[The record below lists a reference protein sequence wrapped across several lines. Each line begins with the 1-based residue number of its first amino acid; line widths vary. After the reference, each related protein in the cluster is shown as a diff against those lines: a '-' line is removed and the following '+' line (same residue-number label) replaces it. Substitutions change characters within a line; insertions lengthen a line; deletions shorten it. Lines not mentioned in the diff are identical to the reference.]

1 MSKPAQV
8 YAPGAEGVVTTD
20 VLIIGAGPVGLFQV
34 FELGLLE
41 LHAEVVDALPHIGGQ
56 CAELYPDK
64 PIYDIPGMPVVG
76 ALELVRQLEKQ
87 AAPFKPGLHLGQR
100 VATLTQESDGRFAL
114 STDRGT
120 RFAAKAVII
129 AAGSGAFMPRRL
141 KLDGIA
147 PLEGH
152 QVHYQPPAAA
162 ALVGQHVV
170 VLGDDDQALNTA
182 AELAEAAQCTSVTLL
197 HRRDQFRATPEALTR
212 MQVQRDAGR
221 LDFVAGQPVALGL
234 TATGNRLTSLQVAA
248 SDGQTLNLPADTLL
262 PLLGLNPQLGPIA
275 DWGLALARRQ
285 LSVNTETF
293 ETSEPGIYAVGDINT
308 YPGKK
313 KLLLCG
319 FHEATL
325 AAYGAA
331 LRVAPQRAQHLQYTT
346 TSPRLHQLLGVAGS
360 LLQ

>member
-1 MSKPAQV
+1 MSEPALV
-8 YAPGAEGVVTTD
+8 TEPAAAGVITTD

-41 LHAEVVDALPHIGGQ
+41 LHAQVVDALPHIGGQ

-100 VATLTQESDGRFAL
+100 VARLTRQPDGRFAL
-114 STDRGT
+114 CTDRGSQ
-120 RFAAKAVII
+120 FLAKTVII
-129 AAGSGAFMPRRL
+129 AAGAGAFMPRRL
-141 KLDGIA
+141 KLDGVA

-152 QVHYQPPAAA
+152 QVHYQPPAAT
-162 ALVGQHVV
+162 ALAGQHVV
-170 VLGDDDQALNTA
+170 VLGDEDQALDTA
-182 AELAEAAQCTSVTLL
+182 AELAEAANCASVTLL
-197 HRRDQFRATPEALTR
+197 HRRDQFRASPEAAAR
-212 MQVQRDAGR
+212 MQAQRNAGK
-221 LDFVAGQPVALGL
+221 LGFVAGQPLALGI
-234 TATGNRLTSLQVAA
+234 AAASNRLQSLQVAA

-262 PLLGLNPQLGPIA
+262 PLFGLSPQLGPIA
-275 DWGLALARRQ
+275 DWGLALSRRQ

-325 AAYGAA
+325 AAFGAA

-360 LLQ
+360 LPQ